1 MTTLKAIQMASP
13 VFGIER
19 REIDE
24 ENMLHGQ
31 TR

>member
-1 MTTLKAIQMASP
+1 MTTSKAIQMAGP
-13 VFGIER
+13 VFGTER

-24 ENMLHGQ
+24 ENMLYGQ